1 MRFSFVP
8 FFFKTPS
15 LVEPRRTI
23 RIVKRQHAFLTTSL
37 LTLIAVK
44 RQKRRSQ
51 KCSLSLN
58 YANGAPW
65 LDQRRRFKKEGLEAK
80 PHAFTT
86 AVLTARSPTRRFLPD
101 VHIRMAPSKYGI
113 KNWMASI
120 TRRMLRTA
128 APA

>member
-1 MRFSFVP
+1 MFCCPYGHIILRLFYRETDAS
-8 FFFKTPS
+8 
-15 LVEPRRTI
+15 R
-23 RIVKRQHAFLTTSL
+23 H
-37 LTLIAVK
+37 K

-65 LDQRRRFKKEGLEAK
+65 LDQRRRFKKEGHEAK

-86 AVLTARSPTRRFLPD
+86 AVLAARSPTRCFLSY
-101 VHIRMAPSKYGI
+101 VQIRMAPSKYGI
-113 KNWMASI
+113 KNGMAST